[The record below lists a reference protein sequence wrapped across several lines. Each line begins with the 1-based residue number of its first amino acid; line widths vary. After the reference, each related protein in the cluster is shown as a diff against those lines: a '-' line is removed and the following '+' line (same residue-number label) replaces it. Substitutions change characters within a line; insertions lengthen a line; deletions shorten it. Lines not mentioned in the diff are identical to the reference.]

1 MQWVPNKCLL
11 NEKEKVL
18 INEKNGI
25 PGTSAAAVCQRFVDS
40 YRKKSKYLEPPNLM
54 IRRKTF
60 WISWKL
66 LGDAKVMSQVN
77 KS

>member
-11 NEKEKVL
+11 NDKEKVL
-18 INEKNGI
+18 INEKNGS
-25 PGTSAAAVCQRFVDS
+25 PGTSAATVCQLFVDS
-40 YRKKSKYLEPPNLM
+40 YRKKSKYPKPPNLI

-66 LGDAKVMSQVN
+66 LGDAKVMSEVN